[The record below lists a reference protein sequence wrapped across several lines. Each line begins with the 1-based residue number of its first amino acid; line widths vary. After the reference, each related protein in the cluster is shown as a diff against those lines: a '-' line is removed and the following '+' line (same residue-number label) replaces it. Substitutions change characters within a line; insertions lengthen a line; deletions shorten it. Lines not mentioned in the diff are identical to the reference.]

1 MADALYGAVVAPVH
15 SYVERAP
22 GSALNDL
29 VRVAW
34 IQRIGRRPTCNAT
47 CRPVKLNCTARLV
60 RGRQA
65 MLAKEKRL
73 PGPATPRLTPRDHKA
88 VGVVCCA
95 R

>member
-34 IQRIGRRPTCNAT
+34 IQRMGEEGSDRVREAYGSNYDRLADVKAAYDPDNVFRLNQNIRPADG
-47 CRPVKLNCTARLV
+47 A
-60 RGRQA
+60 GA
-65 MLAKEKRL
+65 
-73 PGPATPRLTPRDHKA
+73 
-88 VGVVCCA
+88 
-95 R
+95 

>member
-34 IQRIGRRPTCNAT
+34 IQRMGEEGSDRVREAYGSNYDRLADVMAAYDPDNVF
-47 CRPVKLNCTARLV
+47 RLN
-60 RGRQA
+60 QNIQ
-65 MLAKEKRL
+65 
-73 PGPATPRLTPRDHKA
+73 PA
-88 VGVVCCA
+88 GS
-95 R
+95 